1 MQVKSIDEILAHM
14 SLRDRIGQ
22 MMCVS
27 FRIWADEEKST
38 ENTAENAE
46 KEDKEINI
54 TELND
59 ELRGFLKEY
68 HPGAAIF
75 FSENLNDPEQTLRL
89 TADMQTAMAESGGV
103 PLIIST
109 DQEGGFISR
118 VSYGTSGPG
127 SMAIAATGN
136 PENAKRMGA
145 IYGEELSLLGI
156 NTDYAPVM
164 DINNNYMNP
173 VIGIRSFSDDPETV
187 SAYGLAFMEGL
198 RESGTIVT
206 LKHFPGHGS
215 TDTDSHTGF
224 PKIENSYEELKQ
236 FELIPFQKA
245 FDAGADMIMTAHIQ
259 YPNIEKETYTSASTG
274 EQVYLPATMSRTI
287 LTDIL
292 RGDMGYEGI
301 VVTDALGMA
310 AVADNFAKEDTI
322 TLAVSAGA
330 DVLLLPVVMN
340 KKIFYEDKEMI
351 DTALK
356 LTEEGKIP
364 PERIDESVRR
374 ILTLKE
380 KHGLLSVDDYE
391 VTDEQIGAAVSGVG
405 STENREAAWRI
416 AGEALTLL
424 KNENSAFPISLRS
437 GETTLILFSN
447 SAASRVGAGELA
459 KKLLE
464 EENLIPEGAEIN
476 VLVSTKDNEEECV
489 RAALEADHLVLV
501 HRMNTAADID
511 AAIGSGFSA
520 AVFDRIISE
529 RHAAGGQAV
538 LISCHLP
545 YDAVRFPDAD
555 AILLT
560 YGASLMEEVPPET
573 GRGSA
578 CMPNL
583 PAGLLACFGKGE
595 IKGQLP
601 VKLPEEIEK

>member
-1 MQVKSIDEILAHM
+1 MQVKSIDEILEHM

-27 FRIWADEEKST
+27 FRIWTEEEKSA
-38 ENTAENAE
+38 ENTVENAE
-46 KEDKEINI
+46 KEVKEINI

-75 FSENLNDPEQTLRL
+75 FSENFNDPEQTLRL
-89 TADMQTAMAESGGV
+89 TADMQTAMTESGGV

-164 DINNNYMNP
+164 DINNNYLNP

-198 RESGTIVT
+198 RESGTIAT
-206 LKHFPGHGS
+206 LKHFPGHGC

-224 PKIENSYEELKQ
+224 PKIDSTYEELKQ
-236 FELIPFQKA
+236 FELVPFQKA
-245 FDAGADMIMTAHIQ
+245 IDAGADMIMTAHIQ
-259 YPNIEKETYTSASTG
+259 YPNIEKETYTSVSTG

-292 RGDMGYEGI
+292 RDDMGYEGV

-310 AVADNFAKEDTI
+310 AVADNFSKDDAI
-322 TLAVSAGA
+322 TLAVNAGA
-330 DVLLLPVVMN
+330 DMLILPVVMN

-351 DTALK
+351 DAALK
-356 LTEEGKIP
+356 LAEEGKISM
-364 PERIDESVRR
+364 ERIGESVRR

-391 VTDEQIGAAVSGVG
+391 VTDEQISAAVSGVG
-405 STENREAAWRI
+405 SAKNRDAAWRI

-424 KNENSAFPISLRS
+424 KNENSAFPISLKP
-437 GETTLILFSN
+437 GEKTLILFSN

-459 KKLLE
+459 KKLLA
-464 EENLIPEGAEIN
+464 EENLLPEGAEIN

-501 HRMNTAADID
+501 HLMNTAADID

-560 YGASLMEEVPPET
+560 YGASLMREVPPET

-595 IKGQLP
+595 PKGQLP
-601 VKLPEEIEK
+601 VKLPVEIEK

>member
-1 MQVKSIDEILAHM
+1 MQVKSIDEILEHM

-27 FRIWADEEKST
+27 FRIWTEEEKSA
-38 ENTAENAE
+38 ENTVENAE
-46 KEDKEINI
+46 KEVKEINI

-75 FSENLNDPEQTLRL
+75 FSENFNDPEQTLRL
-89 TADMQTAMAESGGV
+89 TADMQTAMTESGGV

-164 DINNNYMNP
+164 DINNNYLNP
-173 VIGIRSFSDDPETV
+173 VIGIRSFSDDPEMV

-224 PKIENSYEELKQ
+224 PKIESSYEELKQ

-245 FDAGADMIMTAHIQ
+245 IDAGADMIMTSHIQ

-292 RGDMGYEGI
+292 RDDMGFHGV
-301 VVTDALGMA
+301 VVTDALDMA
-310 AVADNFAKEDTI
+310 AVADNFSKEDTI
-322 TLAVSAGA
+322 TMAVSAGA
-330 DVLLLPVVMN
+330 DMLLLPVVMN

-351 DTALK
+351 DAALK
-356 LTEEGKIP
+356 LAEEGKISR
-364 PERIDESVRR
+364 ERIDESVRR

-391 VTDEQIGAAVSGVG
+391 VTDERIGTAVSGVG
-405 STENREAAWRI
+405 SAKNREAAWRI

-424 KNENSAFPISLRS
+424 KNENSAFPISLKP
-437 GETTLILFSN
+437 GGKTLILFSN

-459 KKLLE
+459 KKLLA

-489 RAALEADHLVLV
+489 RAALEADRLVLV

-520 AVFDRIISE
+520 AVFDSIISE

-560 YGASLMEEVPPET
+560 YGASLMREVPPET

-595 IKGQLP
+595 PKGQLP
-601 VKLPEEIEK
+601 VKLPVEIEK